1 VRVIEIEARSALVAS
16 RLGVDYVINP
26 YTGCCFGCA
35 YCYATFMSRYV
46 SEPIES
52 WGEYVYVKRNLVDV
66 FERELGRMK
75 PERRSRSIFMSSV
88 TDPYQ
93 GVEAKYR
100 LTRGVMEALARERYP
115 GPVSVLTKSPL
126 VLRDMELF
134 RRLPDFEAGMT
145 VTSAEDGIGR
155 WLEAHAPRPNKR
167 LEALR
172 ALNEAGIRTYAFVGP
187 LVPHFVERTELLENL
202 FARLADAGVR
212 RVYVEHL
219 NAKGYI
225 RKRLDEVVARQSE
238 QVRAAYA
245 EARTRE
251 HRARLEEIVSELI
264 ERHGMELRLGAV
276 IDHPEKYTDSGG
288 GPASLS
294 VRQSIRS

>member
-1 VRVIEIEARSALVAS
+1 MPRVIEMDARSALVAS
-16 RLGVDYVINP
+16 RLGVDYVVNP
-26 YTGCCFGCA
+26 YTGCRFGCS

-46 SEPIES
+46 SEPIEE
-52 WGEYVYVKRNLVDV
+52 WGEYVYVKRNLVEL
-66 FERELGRMK
+66 FERELARME
-75 PERRSRSIFMSSV
+75 PQRRTRSILMSSV

-115 GPVSVLTKSPL
+115 GSVSVLTKSPL
-126 VLRDMELF
+126 VLRDIDCFREL
-134 RRLPDFEAGMT
+134 LDFEAGLT
-145 VTSAEDGIGR
+145 VTSAEDEIGL
-155 WLEAHAPRPNKR
+155 WLEAHAPRPEKR
-167 LEALR
+167 LATLA

-187 LVPHFVERTELLENL
+187 LVPHFVERTELLEEL
-202 FARLADAGVR
+202 FRRLADAGVR

-225 RKRLDEVVARQSE
+225 RKRLDAVVARQTE

-251 HRARLEEIVSELI
+251 HRARLEEIIGELI

-276 IDHPEKYTDSGG
+276 IDHPENE
-288 GPASLS
+288 
-294 VRQSIRS
+294 VRR